1 MCHRTLCSRCGK
13 PTWAGCGRH
22 VEQALKDV
30 PPDKRCQ
37 CPRSKNPLA
46 RLFGR

>member
-1 MCHRTLCSRCGK
+1 M
-13 PTWAGCGRH
+13 GCGRH
-22 VEQALKDV
+22 VEEALKNV
-30 PPDKRCQ
+30 PPDQRCQ